1 MLWRTPTVIG
11 HRGTGRGTNEWGEY
25 ENTPAAMWRVFQLGA
40 RWAETDAQLSRD
52 GVLVDFHDLVLPDG
66 RLINDLTVEEL
77 IEADVH
83 TLAAVVDGMP
93 VDFGFDLEA
102 KAGPSDL
109 PGGGPRA
116 DTADALADFVRAR
129 IHERPLCASSFDPG
143 MAARLVAAGVPT
155 GLLGRAGWPW
165 RETVW
170 AANRL
175 SCAFAIGEA
184 PGVLGAPGAR
194 EVAAWAAER
203 QLQLAVWDATAET
216 TAALLDIGIV
226 GLCTD
231 DAVGVAAALDAK
243 PN

>member
-1 MLWRTPTVIG
+1 MWRT
-11 HRGTGRGTNEWGEY
+11 
-25 ENTPAAMWRVFQLGA
+25 FQLGA

-109 PGGGPRA
+109 PGGGARA
-116 DTADALADFVRAR
+116 DTADALVDFARAR

-143 MAARLVAAGVPT
+143 MAARLVAGGIPT

-170 AANRL
+170 AAHRL
-175 SCAFAIGEA
+175 GCAFAIGEA
-184 PGVLGAPGAR
+184 PGVLAAPDAL
-194 EVAAWAAER
+194 EVAAWANER
-203 QLQLAVWDATAET
+203 ELDLAVWDATAET
-216 TAALLDIGIV
+216 TSDLLEVGIN

-231 DAVGVAAALDAK
+231 DAVGVGTALAT
-243 PN
+243 

>member
-1 MLWRTPTVIG
+1 MWRT
-11 HRGTGRGTNEWGEY
+11 
-25 ENTPAAMWRVFQLGA
+25 FQVGA

-109 PGGGPRA
+109 PGGGARA
-116 DTADALADFVRAR
+116 DTADALVDFARAR

-143 MAARLVAAGVPT
+143 MAARLVAGGIPT

-170 AANRL
+170 AAHRL
-175 SCAFAIGEA
+175 GCAFAIGEA
-184 PGVLGAPGAR
+184 PGVLAAPDAL
-194 EVAAWAAER
+194 EIAAWAKER
-203 QLQLAVWDATAET
+203 ELELAVWDATAET
-216 TAALLDIGIV
+216 TSDLLEVGIN

-231 DAVGVAAALDAK
+231 DAVGVGAAL
-243 PN
+243 PR

>member
-1 MLWRTPTVIG
+1 MLWQQPSVIG

-25 ENTPAAMWRVFQLGA
+25 ENTPAAMWRSFQLGA
-40 RWAETDAQLSRD
+40 LWAETDAQLSRD

-77 IEADVH
+77 SEAGVP

-93 VDFGFDLEA
+93 VNFGFDLEA

-109 PGGGPRA
+109 PGGGVRA
-116 DTADALADFVRAR
+116 DTADALADFARAR

-143 MAARLVAAGVPT
+143 MAARLVAAGIPT

-170 AANRL
+170 AAHRL
-175 SCAFAIGEA
+175 GCAFAIGEA
-184 PGVLGAPGAR
+184 PGVLAASDAAA
-194 EVAAWAAER
+194 VAAWARDR
-203 QLQLAVWDATAET
+203 QLELAVWDASAQT
-216 TAALLDIGIV
+216 TAALLAVGIS

-231 DAVGVAAALDAK
+231 DVVGVKAAIAASE
-243 PN
+243 